1 MEHGSEI
8 ITLRDASERIYIS
21 TSLEQTF
28 EFIEKLAG
36 PFNFRPE
43 ETMVF

>member
-1 MEHGSEI
+1 MEHGLEI
-8 ITLRDASERIYIS
+8 IKLRDASESIYIS

-28 EFIEKLAG
+28 EFIEKQAG
-36 PFNFRPE
+36 PFNFRSE